1 MAGFVSNENVG
12 GESDNKRRNNNRIPF
27 KTRKAQAYE
36 SLYPQGFIP
45 VPVYAHK
52 DPEQDESGL
61 DEAACPLVKDSNLA
75 LIDLDSSY
83 Q

>member
-1 MAGFVSNENVG
+1 MLGFFSNSAVDD
-12 GESDNKRRNNNRIPF
+12 SDNKSRKNRIPF
-27 KTRKAQAYE
+27 KTRKVQTYE
-36 SLYPQGFIP
+36 GVYPQGFVR

-61 DEAACPLVKDSNLA
+61 EEAACPLVMESNLA